1 MNDRVFRQIP
11 RNWRNLVIQQVSRSI
26 TKITGL
32 ERDLALGHLKSQGW
46 QIVTKRDAIQKIYQ
60 FKNFNEAW
68 GFMSRCAL
76 IAESM
81 NHHPEW
87 FNVYNKVDVTLSTHD
102 CDGLSV
108 NDIEL
113 AKQMEI
119 IANQIMK

>member
-1 MNDRVFRQIP
+1 MMKFYQNSRI
-11 RNWRNLVIQQVSRSI
+11 WRHRIDLHTSSFRSI
-26 TKITGL
+26 SKITGL
-32 ERDLALGHLKSQGW
+32 ERDFALGHLESQGW
-46 QIVTKRDAIQKIYQ
+46 QILSKRDAIQKVYQ
-60 FKNFNEAW
+60 FRNFNEAW

-102 CDGLSV
+102 CDGLSI

-113 AKQMEI
+113 AKHMEI
-119 IANQIMK
+119 IANQIIK